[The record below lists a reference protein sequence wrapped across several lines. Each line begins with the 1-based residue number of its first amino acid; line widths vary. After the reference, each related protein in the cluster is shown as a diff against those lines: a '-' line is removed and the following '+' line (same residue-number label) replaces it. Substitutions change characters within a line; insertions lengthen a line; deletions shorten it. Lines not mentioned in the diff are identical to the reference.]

1 MDFDVFDTLSDSD
14 LSPFL
19 RMTARL
25 ATRLTSRSVCR
36 SAKASSSNLRAFS
49 TSRPTLEGEEK
60 KESKKEKAKEQPND
74 TTVAG
79 RSPFQ
84 AFVDVMKDEIRKNR
98 EFQDSVKQLGGEVT
112 KVQDSAAMKAAKD
125 AYERARVSGRLL

>member
-1 MDFDVFDTLSDSD
+1 
-14 LSPFL
+14 
-19 RMTARL
+19 MTARL

>member
-1 MDFDVFDTLSDSD
+1 MLF
-14 LSPFL
+14 
-19 RMTARL
+19 
-25 ATRLTSRSVCR
+25 RS
-36 SAKASSSNLRAFS
+36 
-49 TSRPTLEGEEK
+49 
-60 KESKKEKAKEQPND
+60 KEQPND